1 MANDQ
6 YTRIALDENE
16 KYEAPLHENDRKCSG
31 KTILVVLAIAALCFA
46 MGFGIGENWSSK
58 SILRPQKEIVP
69 GPSGLLDPQSFIP
82 ESECSRISHS
92 LLKLR
97 PR

>member
-6 YTRIALDENE
+6 YTRVALDENE
-16 KYEAPLHENDRKCSG
+16 KYEAPFHENDRKWSVR
-31 KTILVVLAIAALCFA
+31 TILVVLVIATLCFA

-58 SILRPQKEIVP
+58 SILRPQKEVVP
-69 GPSGLLDPQSFIP
+69 GPNGLLDPQSFIP
-82 ESECSRISHS
+82 ESECSKISHS

-97 PR
+97 RR